1 MLSRRAPMLQLPD
14 VMTLI
19 EPRSETTTISAP
31 HRLAAPEGATPAD
44 PAMPTGTTDAVAS
57 PRRRSSPRL
66 WQLAIVAA
74 AAALVALGLAI
85 VPKLVRPIA
94 EQSSEAT
101 KPAPGTFRPTAAQ
114 WAGFKIEPVRLVSFR
129 PEQVTEGNIAIDD
142 DLTTPVFSPY
152 SGRVVKLIAKLGD
165 HVEQGAPLFEIQASE
180 FVQVQ
185 NDLITAL
192 ANLQTARSQLAMAQ
206 TTEKRTHA
214 LYLAQGGALK
224 DWQQA
229 QTDLITAQNTV
240 RADEIALH
248 TVRRRLRI
256 LGKDDAEIA
265 ALEAQPTQKLDSVAT
280 VRAPIAGI
288 ITQRQ
293 IGLGQ
298 FINSTAAGASNPVY
312 TIGNLSMV
320 WLIANVREVDAPLMQ
335 VGLPVEVHVLA
346 FPGRTFKAKIS
357 WVAPSID
364 PTTHRLSVR
373 ADVENPDRE
382 LKAGMFAN
390 FSIITGEAAT
400 APAVPQQA
408 IVYEGET
415 ARVWVAG
422 ADDTIAARSV
432 RVGQTADGMVEILSG
447 LSEGEK
453 VVTSGALFI
462 DRAAGSS

>member
-1 MLSRRAPMLQLPD
+1 
-14 VMTLI
+14 MTLV
-19 EPRSETTTISAP
+19 EPQSETTTISAP

-44 PAMPTGTTDAVAS
+44 PAMPAGTTDAVAS
-57 PRRRSSPRL
+57 SHRRSSPRL

-74 AAALVALGLAI
+74 AATLVALGLAV

-129 PEQVTEGNIAIDD
+129 PEQVTEGNIAVDD

-165 HVEQGAPLFEIQASE
+165 HVEQDAPLFEIQASE

-192 ANLQTARSQLAMAQ
+192 ANLQTARSQLTMAQ
-206 TTEKRTHA
+206 TTEKRTHE

-229 QTDLITAQNTV
+229 QTDLVTAQNTV
-240 RADEIALH
+240 RAGEIALH

-256 LGKDDAEIA
+256 LGKDDTEIA
-265 ALEAQPTQKLDSVAT
+265 ALEAQPTQKLDSVTT
-280 VRAPIAGI
+280 VRAPIGGI

-422 ADDTIAARSV
+422 ADETIAARSV
-432 RVGQTADGMVEILSG
+432 RVGQTADGMVEILGG
-447 LSEGEK
+447 LTEGEK

-462 DRAAGSS
+462 DRAAGNS